1 MSLTQSRATLP
12 AGALSIAGAGTAAVA
27 LAAWF
32 GVPAIG
38 GEVLAASWVVPLCV
52 ALHAVQLWLSA
63 LAWRAV
69 ANLSVPSVWRWL
81 RIRWIRE
88 SVNALLPVAQLG
100 GNLVGIRLLTQR
112 GAPLARASA
121 GTVLDLT
128 VEALTQL
135 LFTLVG
141 IGVLATMDGGHS
153 WRPWLGAGLAAM
165 AVGVGGF
172 LLAQRAGLL
181 RLIEALAA
189 RISQHLP
196 GLPPDAL
203 RGLDAELSRLQ
214 RRGLAM
220 ARAASLHLLAWVLGV
235 AETWMALAAMGR
247 ARDAAT
253 CLVIESL
260 AMAARSAGFA
270 VPGALGVQEGGFLLA
285 CGLFGVPP
293 DAAIAVSVLK
303 RLRELT
309 VSVPGV
315 LDWQW
320 SEAARLARRVEPTV

>member
-12 AGALSIAGAGTAAVA
+12 AGAISVGVAGTAAVA

-38 GEVLAASWVVPLCV
+38 GEVLAASWVVPFCV

-63 LAWRAV
+63 LAWREV
-69 ANLSVPSVWRWL
+69 ADLAVPSVWRWL
-81 RIRWIRE
+81 RIRWVRE
-88 SVNALLPVAQLG
+88 SVNSLLPVAQLG
-100 GNLVGIRLLTQR
+100 GNLVGIRLLAQR
-112 GAPLARASA
+112 GLKLPRVGAA
-121 GTVLDLT
+121 TVLDLT

-135 LFTLVG
+135 LFTLLG
-141 IGVLATMDGGHS
+141 IGVLATMDGGQS
-153 WRPWLGAGLAAM
+153 WRPWLGGGLAAM

-181 RLIEALAA
+181 RLIETLAG
-189 RISQHLP
+189 RISRRLP
-196 GLPPDAL
+196 GLPANAL
-203 RGLDAELSRLQ
+203 RGLDTELSSLQ
-214 RRGLAM
+214 RNGAAV
-220 ARAASLHLLAWVLGV
+220 ARAAALHFTAWLLGV
-235 AETWMALAAMGR
+235 GETWMALAAMGQS
-247 ARDAAT
+247 RDVAT
-253 CLVIESL
+253 CLVVESL

-285 CGLFGVPP
+285 CGLFGLPP
-293 DAAIAVSVLK
+293 DVAIAVSVIK
-303 RLRELT
+303 RLRELA

-320 SEAARLARRVEPTV
+320 SEAARLVRRVEPTL